1 MYEGTINP
9 TKGYELAFCVTWVRG
24 TMSGGMALK
33 VTHTDDYNNL
43 VLNIHTATHFYSSMC
58 YISESVCSLDM
69 HCSIS

>member
-43 VLNIHTATHFYSSMC
+43 VLNIHTATHFYSSM
-58 YISESVCSLDM
+58 
-69 HCSIS
+69 